1 MATKIIVYTKNNCP
15 NCMHVKFGLEATG
28 LNFEVRNIEEN
39 EEFRKEF
46 DTYGYSAAPV
56 TVFPNGK
63 VLAGFEFG
71 EFATEL
77 GL

>member
-1 MATKIIVYTKNNCP
+1 MENKIIVYTKNACP
-15 NCMHVKFGLEATG
+15 NCTQVKFGLEATG
-28 LNFEVRNIEEN
+28 LNFEVRNIDEN
-39 EEFRKEF
+39 EEYRKEF
-46 DTYGYSAAPV
+46 DAYGYNAAPV

-63 VLAGFEFG
+63 VLVGFEFG